1 MKEKIIILLIFAATA
16 LGAAA
21 QKMDLPPA
29 RKLAFVQQII
39 EQYYV
44 DTVNGDKV
52 ANEAIAAMLKTL
64 DPHSTYSDPEATKA
78 LTEPLQGNFSGI
90 GIQFNMLD
98 DTIRVIQTV
107 AGGPSEKVGLLAGDR
122 ILSANDTLISGVKM
136 PQADVMKRLR
146 GPKGSKVAIKVARKG
161 VAEPIDFIITRDDI
175 PTYSVS
181 ATYMASDSVGYIKVT
196 LFGETT
202 PNEVSSAVSK
212 LKKQGM
218 KHLILD
224 LEDNGGGYL
233 QAATEIAGMFLEP
246 DELIVYTEGTHAA
259 PARYTNNGKPI
270 SGIGRLIVTVNQYS
284 ASASEIVSG
293 AIQDQ
298 DRGLVVGRRTFGKGL
313 VQRPF
318 PFPDGSLIRLT
329 TARYFTPSGRCIQKP
344 YTAGE
349 EDDYNAEIL
358 HRYLAGEFMSADS
371 VHFDE
376 SLLRHTLK
384 NNRRVYGGGGIMPD
398 QFVPIDT
405 SFYSTYY
412 RDILA
417 KGVLHRYCN
426 NYIDSLRPQLKKDYP
441 TEASFVSSFKVTDAM
456 MDGLVALASKEGITP
471 DSAMLATSEP
481 ALRVYVKALIGRD
494 LFEQSTYYLIANKLN
509 PVYNEAL
516 RLISEPAEYRKK
528 ISPEAR

>member
-1 MKEKIIILLIFAATA
+1 MTKRFLPILLVLASAFSVF
-16 LGAAA
+16 A

-44 DTVNGDKV
+44 DTVNGGKIAD
-52 ANEAIAAMLKTL
+52 EAIIAMLKTL

-107 AGGPSEKVGLLAGDR
+107 PGGPSEKVGLLAGDR

-161 VAEPIDFIITRDDI
+161 VSEPIDFIITRDDI

-181 ATYMASDSVGYIKVT
+181 ATYMASDSVGYVKVT

-202 PNEVSSAVSK
+202 PDEVRTAVSK

-218 KHLILD
+218 KHLIID

-233 QAATEIAGMFLEP
+233 QAATEIAGLFLEP
-246 DELIVYTEGTHAA
+246 EELIVYTEGTHVQ
-259 PARYTNNGKPI
+259 PTRYISEGKQER
-270 SGIGRLIVTVNQYS
+270 GIGRIVITVNQYS

-298 DRGLVVGRRTFGKGL
+298 DRGLIVGRRTFGKGL

-329 TARYFTPSGRCIQKP
+329 TARYYTPSGRCIQKP
-344 YTAGE
+344 YTAGDE
-349 EDDYNAEIL
+349 NDYNADIL
-358 HRYLAGEFMSADS
+358 HRYLHGEFMSADS

-384 NNRRVYGGGGIMPD
+384 NHRPVYGGGGIMPD
-398 QFVPIDT
+398 FFVPVDT
-405 SFYSTYY
+405 TYYSTYY

-417 KGVLHRYCN
+417 KGVLHKFCN
-426 NYIDSLRPQLKKDYP
+426 NYIDENRQNLKKEYP
-441 TEASFVSSFKVTDAM
+441 TERSFVEKFNVSDSM
-456 MDGLVALASKEGITP
+456 LQGLINLAEKDSIAP
-471 DSAMLATSEP
+471 DSAMIAISRP
-481 ALRVYVKALIGRD
+481 AFKVLVKALIGRD
-494 LFEQSTYYLIANKLN
+494 LFEQSTYYLVANRLN
-509 PVYNEAL
+509 PIYNEAL
-516 RLISEPAEYRKK
+516 RVISDAAEYRKR
-528 ISPEAR
+528 ISPSSR

>member
-1 MKEKIIILLIFAATA
+1 MIKNILTSLILLTSFT
-16 LGAAA
+16 GAFA

-44 DTVNGDKV
+44 DTVNGGKIAD
-52 ANEAIAAMLKTL
+52 EAIVAMLKTL
-64 DPHSTYSDPEATKA
+64 DPHSTYSDPEATRA

-161 VAEPIDFIITRDDI
+161 VSNPIDFVITRDDI

-202 PNEVSSAVSK
+202 PNEVAAAIAK
-212 LKKQGM
+212 LQKQGM

-246 DELIVYTEGTHAA
+246 DELIVYTEGTHA
-259 PARYTNNGKPI
+259 PSTRYTNSSAPHK
-270 SGIGRLIVTVNQYS
+270 GIGRLVITVNQYS

-293 AIQDQ
+293 AMQDQ

-329 TARYFTPSGRCIQKP
+329 TARYFTPAGRCIQKP
-344 YTAGE
+344 YTAGDD
-349 EDDYNAEIL
+349 DDYNAEIL

-371 VHFDE
+371 IHFDE

-384 NNRRVYGGGGIMPD
+384 HNRPVYGGGGIMPD
-398 QFVPIDT
+398 LFVPVDT

-417 KGVLHRYCN
+417 KGILHRFCN
-426 NYIDSLRPQLKKDYP
+426 NYIDENRKMLKKKYP
-441 TEASFVSSFKVTDAM
+441 TEKSFVERFNVTEPM
-456 MDGLVALASKEGITP
+456 MQGLIDLAQKEGVTP
-471 DSAMLATSEP
+471 DSSMIATSSP

-509 PVYNEAL
+509 PIYNQAV
-516 RLISEPAEYRKK
+516 RLISDPAEYRKR
-528 ISPEAR
+528 ISPDAR

>member
-1 MKEKIIILLIFAATA
+1 MTKKILPIFLTIASLFSAQ
-16 LGAAA
+16 A

-44 DTVNGDKV
+44 DTVNGGKIAD
-52 ANEAIAAMLKTL
+52 EAIVAMLKTL

-146 GPKGSKVAIKVARKG
+146 GPKGSKVAIKVSRRG
-161 VAEPIDFIITRDDI
+161 VAEPIDFLITRDDI

-181 ATYMASDSVGYIKVT
+181 ATYMASDSIGYIKLT

-202 PNEVSSAVSK
+202 PDEVKSAVAT

-246 DELIVYTEGTHAA
+246 DEMIVYTEGTHTT
-259 PARYTNNGKPI
+259 PMQYTNTGKRDKSI
-270 SGIGRLIVTVNQYS
+270 DRVVITVNQYS

-329 TARYFTPSGRCIQKP
+329 TARYYTPAGRCIQKP

-349 EDDYNAEIL
+349 DDDYNAEIL

-371 VHFDE
+371 IHFDE

-384 NNRRVYGGGGIMPD
+384 NNRPVYGGGGIMPD
-398 QFVPIDT
+398 LFVPVDT

-417 KGVLHRYCN
+417 KGILHRFCN
-426 NYIDSLRPQLKKDYP
+426 NYIDENRKMLKKEYP
-441 TEASFVSSFKVTDAM
+441 TEKSFVEHFNVTEPM
-456 MDGLVALASKEGITP
+456 MQELIDLAQKEGIAP
-471 DSAMLATSEP
+471 DSAMIATSTL

-509 PVYNEAL
+509 PVYNQAV
-516 RLISEPAEYRKK
+516 RLISDPAEYRQR
-528 ISPEAR
+528 ISTDAR

>member
-1 MKEKIIILLIFAATA
+1 MIKKILPALILLTSFT
-16 LGAAA
+16 GAFA

-44 DTVNGDKV
+44 DTVNGGKIAD
-52 ANEAIAAMLKTL
+52 EAIVAMLKTL
-64 DPHSTYSDPEATKA
+64 DPHSTYSDPEATRA

-107 AGGPSEKVGLLAGDR
+107 TGGPSEKVGILAGDR

-161 VAEPIDFIITRDDI
+161 VSEPIDFLITRDDI

-202 PNEVSSAVSK
+202 PAEVSSAIAK

-233 QAATEIAGMFLEP
+233 QAATEIAGIFLEP
-246 DELIVYTEGTHAA
+246 DELIVYTEGTHT
-259 PARYTNNGKPI
+259 PSTRYTNSTSPQK
-270 SGIGRLIVTVNQYS
+270 GIGRLVITVNQYS

-293 AIQDQ
+293 AMQDQ

-329 TARYFTPSGRCIQKP
+329 TARYFTPAGRCIQKP
-344 YTAGE
+344 YTAGD

-371 VHFDE
+371 IHFDE

-384 NNRRVYGGGGIMPD
+384 HKRPVYGGGGIMPD
-398 QFVPIDT
+398 LFVPVDT

-412 RDILA
+412 RDVLA
-417 KGVLHRYCN
+417 KGILHRFCN
-426 NYIDSLRPQLKKDYP
+426 NYIDENRKMLKKEYP
-441 TEASFVSSFKVTDAM
+441 TEKKFAEHFTVTQPM
-456 MDGLVALASKEGITP
+456 MQGLIDLAQKEGIAP
-471 DSAMLATSEP
+471 DSAMIATSEP

-509 PVYNEAL
+509 PIYNEAL
-516 RLISEPAEYRKK
+516 RLISDPAEYRKR
-528 ISPEAR
+528 ISPDAR